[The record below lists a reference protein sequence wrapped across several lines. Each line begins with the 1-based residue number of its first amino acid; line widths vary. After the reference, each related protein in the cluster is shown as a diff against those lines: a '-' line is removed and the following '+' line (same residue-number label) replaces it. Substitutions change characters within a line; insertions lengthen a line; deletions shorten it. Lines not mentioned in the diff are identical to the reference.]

1 MVPPKSSIVLFIVE
15 KSRYDMSAAAKIKK
29 AQELK
34 DAIFFNDEE
43 RVALL
48 LADGVAPTTEIN
60 PHEVAL

>member
-34 DAIFFNDEE
+34 DFEV
-43 RVALL
+43 RVVCCWPGKVVITKLGGGEDL
-48 LADGVAPTTEIN
+48 RRWRV
-60 PHEVAL
+60 